1 MAEYK
6 IEKPE
11 LGTHFELSYAKVVK
25 QIKENNTAFT
35 GIPNKIKNQFLNF
48 HHLLPNQQL
57 ELISNLS
64 EIHDLPQEII
74 DLMNQFPYFETISHE
89 TLTRIGD
96 FLKKKDPKTDKDI
109 SALIRTHK
117 RAHALFQPNRLGD
130 LLSLLLLNTATGQ
143 QDRAEKIVDMHPE
156 LQLQCG
162 TLTDYSGR
170 TFKNITAYEY
180 AYWAKDTHM
189 CRMLEKYMD
198 AETRAAMLKRCEDIE
213 VNGLTYI
220 QHGVEI
226 KGSKHFDFT
235 PLKTALEN
243 YIKGYDVWLS
253 TRNWDAMEVAW
264 RKVGILQRD
273 VPVHVANEYCRK
285 DRAFDPL
292 PTFKE
297 KTLPRELSFYN
308 YRTRKED
315 SWFPFVI
322 SDSANRV
329 IDFVIRGAMQPV
341 GGVVGWAT
349 ASAIYDLAALVQ
361 LDKVRTGELTQL
373 RANLR
378 RVDLAPR
385 EVFPSSK

>member
-11 LGTHFELSYAKVVK
+11 LGTHFESLYATVVK
-25 QIKENNTAFT
+25 QIKEKNTAFT
-35 GIPNKIKNQFLNF
+35 GIPSKIKNQFLNF

-57 ELISNLS
+57 ELMNNLLD
-64 EIHDLPQEII
+64 IDNLPQEII
-74 DLMNQFPYFETISHE
+74 DVMHQFPYFESISNE

-96 FLKKKDPKTDKDI
+96 YLKKKDPKTDKDI
-109 SALIRTHK
+109 SALIKTHK
-117 RAHALFQPNRLGD
+117 RPHALFQPNRLGD

-143 QDRAEKIVDMHPE
+143 QDKAEKIVDMHPE
-156 LQLQCG
+156 LQLKCG

-213 VNGLTYI
+213 KNGLTYI

-226 KGSKHFDFT
+226 KGSKHFNFT

-253 TRNWDAMEVAW
+253 TRNWVAMEAAW
-264 RKVGILQRD
+264 RQVGILQRD
-273 VPVHVANEYCRK
+273 VAVHVANEYCRK

-315 SWFPFVI
+315 SWFPSVI
-322 SDSANRV
+322 SDSGNRV

-349 ASAIYDLAALVQ
+349 ASAIYDLAALGQ
-361 LDKVRTGELTQL
+361 LDKVRTEELTQL
-373 RANLR
+373 CENLR
-378 RVDLAPR
+378 RVDPAPR
-385 EVFPSSK
+385 EGFPSSK

>member
-11 LGTHFELSYAKVVK
+11 LGTHFESLYAKVVK
-25 QIKENNTAFT
+25 QMKQNNNAFA
-35 GIPNKIKNQFLNF
+35 GIPHKIKNQFLNF

-74 DLMNQFPYFETISHE
+74 DVMNEFPYFETISNE
-89 TLTRIGD
+89 TLTIIGD
-96 FLKKKDPKTDKDI
+96 YLKKKEHKTDKDI
-109 SALIRTHK
+109 SALIRTNK
-117 RAHALFQPNRLGD
+117 RPHVLFQPNRLGD

-213 VNGLTYI
+213 KNGLTYI
-220 QHGVEI
+220 QHGVET

-235 PLKTALEN
+235 PLKTALKY
-243 YIKGYDVWLS
+243 YIEGYDTWLS
-253 TRNWDAMEVAW
+253 TRNWVAMEAAW
-264 RKVGILQRD
+264 RKVAILQRD

-285 DRAFDPL
+285 DRGFDPL

-297 KTLPRELSFYN
+297 KTLPRELGFYN
-308 YRTRKED
+308 FRTRKED
-315 SWFPFVI
+315 SWFPLAI
-322 SDSANRV
+322 SDSGNPV
-329 IDFVIRGAMQPV
+329 IDFVIRGATQPV
-341 GGVVGWAT
+341 AGVLGWAT
-349 ASAIYDLAALVQ
+349 ACAVYDLAALAH
-361 LDKVRTGELTQL
+361 LDKVRTNELSQL
-373 RANLR
+373 RENLR
-378 RVDLAPR
+378 RVNPLPPGR
-385 EVFPSSK
+385 FP